1 MAHFSRRLEDHSVGN
16 TPNPECDVA
25 VGLHT
30 DAANVSAGKAV
41 FAPTIS
47 VVIPAYNE
55 EKRIPCFL
63 ETVRPYLGQVFAD
76 SYEVIVVDD
85 GSVDG
90 TAAVISALQRGW
102 PQLRLERQSLNRGK
116 GAAVRTGVELSRGD
130 FMLFADA
137 DGACPVSEE
146 QRLRTA
152 LECGADIAVGSR
164 RVGVTLR
171 RERHWFRAMIGWC
184 FSKFTSVITGLDL
197 QDTQC
202 GFKMFRGSVAK
213 ELFRCCSRDDYL
225 FDVYVLILAKLKGLR
240 IVEVGVDWQEI
251 PGSHVHLLRDSSK
264 MLAGLITIRHQVRHQ
279 LFSAH
284 KVER

>member
-1 MAHFSRRLEDHSVGN
+1 MAHGSRRLEDHSVGN
-16 TPNPECDVA
+16 TPNPECDLA

-30 DAANVSAGKAV
+30 NAANVSAGKAV
-41 FAPTIS
+41 CVPTIS

-55 EKRIPCFL
+55 ERRIPRFL

-90 TAAVISALQRGW
+90 TADVVSATQHEW
-102 PQLRLERQSLNRGK
+102 PQLRLERHSVNRGK
-116 GAAVRTGVELSRGD
+116 GAAVRTGVEASRGD
-130 FMLFADA
+130 FVLFADA

-146 QRLRTA
+146 QRLRRVF
-152 LECGADIAVGSR
+152 EDGADIAVGSR
-164 RVGVTLR
+164 RVGASLR
-171 RERHWFRAMIGWC
+171 RERQWFRAMIGWC

-225 FDVYVLILAKLKGLR
+225 FDVYVLILAQLRGLR

-251 PGSHVHLLRDSSK
+251 PGSHIRMLRDSSR
-264 MLAGLITIRHQVRHQ
+264 MLAGLITIRRDALRQSGIH
-279 LFSAH
+279 A
-284 KVER
+284 